1 MKVLFKYLIY
11 SVIIV
16 TILLVS
22 LDIFRYHPEAQ
33 FAFIFP
39 GIFLLAFSNIMDD
52 AFRGISARIRLGRQ

>member
-1 MKVLFKYLIY
+1 MKSLLKYAIY

-16 TILLVS
+16 TILIIS

-39 GIFLLAFSNIMDD
+39 GIFLLVFSGIMDD
-52 AFRGISARIRLGRQ
+52 ALRGISSRIRLGRK